1 MAASVFCKFVFNFIQ
16 HYFVFVL
23 EYTKSIQMK
32 KKVYGWEKLHE
43 LEKVNEWKVQNWKVH
58 KSKI

>member
-16 HYFVFVL
+16 HHFVFVL

-43 LEKVNEWKVQNWKVH
+43 LEKVNEWKVH